1 MCCNMQTSAAGVN
14 TLPDQFSDLPSYSV
28 TFPKGTKSQTT
39 FGIIRDHDGLMW
51 ISTSNG
57 IERYDGMSFKNY
69 SLGRTKIR
77 RIRDGFQAT
86 IYMDPE
92 GNIYTFTERSLV
104 FRYNHDKDEF
114 EQIVSLKIQPYLH
127 SVKAMVAE
135 GEILH
140 LGTSSGIRVFDILQ
154 DSIIDVS
161 MRTKTFTR
169 FCLMSTVLISM
180 AQATWWVFTILV
192 SAMLACFATSTRM

>member
-1 MCCNMQTSAAGVN
+1 MKIIPFAKNLILTILLMCCNMQTSAAGVN

-92 GNIYTFTERSLV
+92 GNIYTFTERS
-104 FRYNHDKDEF
+104 
-114 EQIVSLKIQPYLH
+114 
-127 SVKAMVAE
+127 
-135 GEILH
+135 
-140 LGTSSGIRVFDILQ
+140 
-154 DSIIDVS
+154 
-161 MRTKTFTR
+161 
-169 FCLMSTVLISM
+169 
-180 AQATWWVFTILV
+180 
-192 SAMLACFATSTRM
+192 